1 MSFIT
6 TTLLTLG
13 LASTLADA
21 PAATTKPAR
30 EHGGMAGKLCEKLVC
45 TASQKTQVQ
54 AIAKELH
61 EDAKPDREAIQQIE
75 RKIGTELAKASPN
88 EKTIDALANEIAKH
102 QSEMAKRGLEA
113 VLEVHALLDATQRA
127 SFAKLVA
134 ERGIRGLMGGHR
146 GGHGKGGKPGKPGKT
161 AGRATGKAA
170 Q

>member
-30 EHGGMAGKLCEKLVC
+30 EHGMAGKLCEKLVC

-54 AIAKELH
+54 AIAKELA
-61 EDAKPDREAIQQIE
+61 EDAKPDREAIDAIQK
-75 RKIGTELAKASPN
+75 KIGTELAKASPN

-102 QSEMAKRGLEA
+102 QTEMAKRGLEA
-113 VLEVHALLDATQRA
+113 VLEVHAVLDAKQRA
-127 SFAKLVA
+127 ELAKLVS
-134 ERGIRGLMGGHR
+134 EHGVRGLMGGHR
-146 GGHGKGGKPGKPGKT
+146 GGRPGKDGKPRGPAK
-161 AGRATGKAA
+161 ATK
-170 Q
+170 

>member
-30 EHGGMAGKLCEKLVC
+30 AHGGMTGKLCEKLVC

-61 EDAKPDREAIQQIE
+61 EDAKPDREAIQAIE
-75 RKIGTELAKASPN
+75 QKLGTELAKASPN
-88 EKTIDALANEIAKH
+88 EKTIDALVNEIAKH
-102 QSEMAKRGLEA
+102 QSEMAKRGFEA
-113 VLEVHALLDATQRA
+113 VLEVHAILDAKQRA
-127 SFAKLVA
+127 ELAKLVA
-134 ERGIRGLMGGHR
+134 EHGMRGLMGGHR
-146 GGHGKGGKPGKPGKT
+146 GGGHGKGGKPGK
-161 AGRATGKAA
+161 AA
-170 Q
+170 K